1 MLKTSRVAVV
11 VQRYG
16 EEVNGG
22 AELHARW
29 LAERLARWV
38 ETHVI
43 TTCAVDYHTW
53 DNVYPPGESELNDV
67 RLHRFTVDF
76 PRRPGFTEQTVAL
89 FEEGRTLFDELKWM
103 RDQGPYSTDLLNYV
117 RDAYDYFDLFI
128 FVTYLYPPTFFGL
141 PLVSDKAIL
150 VPTAHDEP
158 YLRLPIMRPLF
169 HLPQMIVYNTE
180 PEKELVN
187 RVTRNAYVPQIV
199 AGVGINVPS
208 DVSAARFRRKYG
220 IDGSFVVYVGR
231 VDSAKNVPEL
241 LDYFTRFRDET
252 NEDTKLVLIGKSNLE
267 LPDRPDIISLGF
279 VSEEDK
285 FDAICAADLLIMPSL
300 YESLSMVAMEAWL
313 MEVPTLVNGHC
324 EVLKLQSRR
333 SNGGLYYYTYDEFA
347 VALKLLLDDATLRGR
362 LGRQGRAF
370 VAANYSWDIVMA
382 KYRAV
387 LETLIQTPTG
397 ERRPAK
403 RANASEDGAR
413 HA

>member
-1 MLKTSRVAVV
+1 MLNTSRVAVV

-29 LAERLARWV
+29 LAERLAHWV

-53 DNVYPPGESELNDV
+53 DNVYPPGESELNHV

-89 FEEGRTLFDELKWM
+89 FEEGRTLFDELEWM
-103 RDQGPYSTDLLNYV
+103 RDQGPYSTGLLDYI

-169 HLPQMIVYNTE
+169 HLPQVIVYNTE

-187 RVTRNAYVPQIV
+187 RITHNAYVPQIV
-199 AGVGINVPS
+199 AGVGINVPAN
-208 DVSAARFRRKYG
+208 VSAARFRRKYE

-241 LDYFTRFRDET
+241 LDYFIRFRDET
-252 NEDTKLVLIGKSNLE
+252 GEDTKLVLIGKSNLE

-347 VALKLLLDDATLRGR
+347 AALELLLDDATLRGQ

-387 LETLIQTPTG
+387 LETLIPTPAG

-403 RANASEDGAR
+403 RAEAPENGGR